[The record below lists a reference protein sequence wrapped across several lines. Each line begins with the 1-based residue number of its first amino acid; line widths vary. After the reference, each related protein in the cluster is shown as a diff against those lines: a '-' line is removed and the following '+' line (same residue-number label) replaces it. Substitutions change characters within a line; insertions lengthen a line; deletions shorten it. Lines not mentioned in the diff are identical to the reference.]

1 MLRIGVLDYYL
12 NNWHAD
18 HYPGFLREVIARDHY
33 HAAVTTAF
41 ALLPEPPG
49 GGVSSE
55 DWCRER
61 DISLSESLDQFL
73 DSVDAILVIAAD
85 DARFHDLVCPLVLEC
100 QKPLFIDKTFAKDY
114 ETGKAFFELARQSGT
129 PVFSASAQR
138 YCQDIIDWKK
148 AYKERPRFVST
159 VGPHSLDRYAVHQL
173 EPIQELMGI
182 GVKRV
187 KAFSVGS
194 MVTCL
199 MLDYGDGRLASFT
212 QTPQPYAE
220 FNFMVSDG
228 ETGARLKSE
237 DATYYPNLAKAI
249 LDFFESKKSP
259 VSPEETLEVLQIIDI
274 AREARKK
281 PDLWFDVG

>member
-12 NNWHAD
+12 NNWHAN

-61 DISLSESLDQFL
+61 GMRLAGNLAGFL
-73 DSVDAILVIAAD
+73 DSIDAILVIVAD

-100 QKPLFIDKTFAKDY
+100 QKPLFIDKTFAK
-114 ETGKAFFELARQSGT
+114 
-129 PVFSASAQR
+129 
-138 YCQDIIDWKK
+138 
-148 AYKERPRFVST
+148 
-159 VGPHSLDRYAVHQL
+159 
-173 EPIQELMGI
+173 
-182 GVKRV
+182 
-187 KAFSVGS
+187 
-194 MVTCL
+194 
-199 MLDYGDGRLASFT
+199 
-212 QTPQPYAE
+212 
-220 FNFMVSDG
+220 
-228 ETGARLKSE
+228 
-237 DATYYPNLAKAI
+237 AI
-249 LDFFESKKSP
+249 LDFFETKKSP